1 MMRQALHRSPHFR
14 RTLSVLAALALALR
28 ALIPTGFMLAP
39 VDGHAQIVMCP
50 AGLHQ
55 AGHAHHAGAAAGHA
69 AGSAHA
75 ADQCPFALAGGPGL
89 TGAASDLSDPHF
101 FLLQPPRTVAFASV
115 AISPPLRHHAP
126 RGPPALA

>member
-1 MMRQALHRSPHFR
+1 MMRQAPHRSPHFR

-39 VDGHAQIVMCP
+39 VDGHAQIVICP
-50 AGLHQ
+50 AGLHE
-55 AGHAHHAGAAAGHA
+55 ASHAHHAGAAAGHA

-75 ADQCPFALAGGPGL
+75 ADQCPFALAGGPGFI
-89 TGAASDLSDPHF
+89 GAAPDLAQPYF
-101 FLLQPPRTVAFASV
+101 VLLQPPPTVALASV
-115 AISPPLRHHAP
+115 AVPPPLRHHAP